1 MSQQPT
7 GPTTDQTIDQIA
19 SGRAV
24 DRAAEVVLS
33 AEVLSTGTVRVP
45 VERVRVAKRIVHTTR
60 TIEVPVR
67 VEELV
72 VTREAVE
79 ATADPATDLV
89 ADPADL
95 LADPGDLVADPATE
109 PVPGAGPTEVVLVLH
124 EEVPQ
129 VSLRV
134 EPVEVVRVE
143 VQRVT
148 GETVLEAE
156 LRTEVADVVL
166 EETEHPG
173 RP

>member
-1 MSQQPT
+1 M
-7 GPTTDQTIDQIA
+7 
-19 SGRAV
+19 
-24 DRAAEVVLS
+24 VLS

-72 VTREAVE
+72 VTREAVQ
-79 ATADPATDLV
+79 ATADPAT
-89 ADPADL
+89 
-95 LADPGDLVADPATE
+95 GFE

-134 EPVEVVRVE
+134 QPVEVVRIGV
-143 VQRVT
+143 VT
-148 GETVLEAE
+148 VAGEELVRTE
-156 LRTEVADVVL
+156 LRTEVAEVEALGDVVL
-166 EETEHPG
+166 EGVETTG
-173 RP
+173 TDQR